1 MLGDQKF
8 GSLAITL
15 PKGDHRILTHGKSG
29 EEVELLGIDVY
40 PHLMHVL
47 RAYFHDNWRR
57 FPETNAGIKNRWEIF
72 ERVREKK
79 YLSIVLIASIL
90 FTFLPLYLPDYQGN

>member
-1 MLGDQKF
+1 MLGDPKF
-8 GSLAITL
+8 GSLAVTL
-15 PKGDHRILTHGKSG
+15 PKSKRVIFTDMETG
-29 EEVELLGIDVY
+29 EDVGVELLGIDVY

-47 RAYFHDNWRR
+47 RAYFHDNWRK

-79 YLSIVLIASIL
+79 YSM
-90 FTFLPLYLPDYQGN
+90 FT